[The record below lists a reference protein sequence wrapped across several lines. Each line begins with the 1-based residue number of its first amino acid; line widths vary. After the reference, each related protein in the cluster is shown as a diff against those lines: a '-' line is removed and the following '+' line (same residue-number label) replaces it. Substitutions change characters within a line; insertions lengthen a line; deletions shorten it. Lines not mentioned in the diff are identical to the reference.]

1 MATTAAGRR
10 TRLAVPAP
18 VRWPGRIVRNTTFAV
33 GGIPVQLAGLAIL
46 ALPWVMPWFV
56 VISLSQVLVALLAT
70 VVLVLAIRVP
80 LTAIQRHRLWSLL
93 GADIGRPPAAA
104 ARPPLERLAASLR
117 SESTWRQ
124 LAYHLAAGP
133 VIAVGGLLTL
143 ACWAGGAVLA
153 ATFLYA
159 GSFPPLAQIR
169 TMEPRARLWMTVAGV
184 ALLAVAPAVAA
195 AVTWLDVRAAGAL
208 LGPSRTVELERR
220 VERLAESRAG
230 VLDAADAERRRI
242 ERDLHDG
249 AQQRLVSLAMNLG
262 LARQNLADWP
272 EPARQVIIGAHEE
285 AKLALTELRALV
297 RGLHP
302 AVLDDRG
309 LDAALSGIA
318 ARAPLPVRLSVDV
331 PQRVSPTLE
340 AVAYFVVSECLT
352 NIARHAGAATAE
364 IGVQRDGGLLRI
376 RVEDDGA
383 GGADPARG
391 TGLASLAQ
399 RARSVDGNLRLESPA
414 GGPTVITV
422 ELPCGS

>member
-1 MATTAAGRR
+1 MAAGRR
-10 TRLAVPAP
+10 TRQAATAP
-18 VRWPGRIVRNTTFAV
+18 VRWMGRAVRNTIFVV
-33 GGIPVQLAGLAIL
+33 GGVPVQLAGLAVL

-56 VISLSQVLVALLAT
+56 VISLSRVLVALLAT

-80 LTAIQRHRLWSLL
+80 LTSIQRHRLWSLL
-93 GADIGRPPAAA
+93 GTDIRGTPVAPG
-104 ARPPLERLAASLR
+104 RPPLERLAASLR

-124 LAYHLAAGP
+124 LAYHLVAGP
-133 VIAVGGLLTL
+133 LIALGGLLTL
-143 ACWAGGAVLA
+143 AAWACGVALA
-153 ATFLYA
+153 ATYA
-159 GSFPPLAQIR
+159 YVGYFPPLARIR
-169 TMEPRARLWMTVAGV
+169 TMEPRARFWMTLAGL
-184 ALLAVAPAVAA
+184 ALLVVAPAVAA
-195 AVTWLDVRAAGAL
+195 AVTRVDARVSGAL

-262 LARQNLADWP
+262 LARENLADLP
-272 EPARQVIIGAHEE
+272 EPARQVITQAHEE
-285 AKLALTELRALV
+285 AKLALAELRALV

-302 AVLDDRG
+302 AVLNDRG

-331 PQRVSPTLE
+331 PRRVSPTLE

-352 NIARHAGAATAE
+352 NIARHAGASKAE
-364 IGVQRDGGLLRI
+364 IGVHQDDGLLRI
-376 RVEDDGA
+376 RVSDDGT
-383 GGADPARG
+383 GGAHPGRG

-399 RARSVDGNLRLESPA
+399 RAESVDGTLHLDSPP